1 MGQKCGVNLNWSC
14 DNCSLLIS
22 KVNGVNGIS
31 MKELP
36 KAKKQ
41 CVARHGTNMGSI
53 IPKTTSE
60 GKKRLKI
67 ITEENGDTNSGILND
82 KITIQFNRVFI
93 FDMITLKIA

>member
-1 MGQKCGVNLNWSC
+1 MGQKCGVNFKWSC

-22 KVNGVNGIS
+22 EVNGVSGIS

-36 KAKKQ
+36 EAKKQ
-41 CVARHGTNMGSI
+41 CVAKHGINLGSI
-53 IPKTTSE
+53 IPTTTSE

-67 ITEENGDTNSGILND
+67 ITEENGDTNSAILND
-82 KITIQFNRVFI
+82 KITIQFYRLFV